1 MFNNARCQVISR
13 ISIICLLFI
22 LFSTVAALGFYGLNE
37 STLSIIKDTFLPAST
52 QESKTEPVE
61 SVRPDQPRYCLS
73 EKIADLP
80 PNDIALFDMFTVQ
93 ERKAQGL
100 PTALLEVDPFYG
112 DKVAYLTFDDGPNK
126 DNTPLVLEI
135 LRKNKIKATF
145 FVLGT
150 QVENNAELVKEIY
163 QDGHAIGN
171 HTYSHVYR
179 ELYQSPDIYIQQ
191 LYHND
196 ELIKKI
202 LGVRPRISRAPG
214 GSAGNFTKAYWP
226 RLKSEG
232 YIEVGWN
239 VSSGDASAGK
249 ANDIRDNVIS
259 QLEANKALWSH
270 AIILMHDG
278 SGHGETVKALPAI
291 IQYLKEQGFTF
302 RVVNAQTPPAW

>member
-1 MFNNARCQVISR
+1 M
-13 ISIICLLFI
+13 
-22 LFSTVAALGFYGLNE
+22 LFSTVAALGFYALNE
-37 STLSIIKDTFLPAST
+37 STLSMIKETFLQAPRQENNNEEAAPAKPAEQIS
-52 QESKTEPVE
+52 
-61 SVRPDQPRYCLS
+61 YCLS
-73 EKIADLP
+73 EKIADIP
-80 PNDIALFDMFTVQ
+80 PSDKALYDMFTVQ

-100 PTALLEVDPFYG
+100 PTALLEVERFYG
-112 DKVAYLTFDDGPNK
+112 DKMVYLTFDDGPNK

-135 LRKNKIKATF
+135 LRKNNIKATF

-150 QVENNAELVKEIY
+150 QIENNAELLKEIY

-171 HTYSHVYR
+171 HSYNHIYR
-179 ELYQSPDIYIQQ
+179 ELYQSSETYVQQ

-196 ELIKKI
+196 ELMKKI

-214 GSAGNFTKAYWP
+214 GSAGNFTKAYWS

-259 QLEANKALWSH
+259 QLEANKSLWGH

-278 SGHGETVKALPAI
+278 SGHGETVKALPEI
-291 IQYLKEQGFTF
+291 IQYLKEHGFTF
-302 RVVNAQTPPAW
+302 HVVNAQTPPAW